1 MITIKVGPNM
11 QMRHRPTRGQ
21 CPTGRQCKIT
31 RRFTQLAV
39 AMLTVCS
46 LTLSPCGTL
55 TASAQDND
63 ISENPTAQNSS
74 GLNTIQSLKVSNLPD
89 GKHIIEVGLKSTPT
103 VAPLNFSINTPP
115 RIAFDFVNTGNGLDK
130 STLEFG
136 EGELRSANVVQ
147 VGTRTRL
154 VINLNQ
160 MLAYTSA
167 LEGNNLIITLQGST
181 AKTMASASSR
191 FAEAQPSVQKYSLS
205 NVDFRRG
212 KNGEGRIQVDL
223 SDVGIGIDVRQ
234 QGRKLIVDFNKAS
247 LPRNLQ
253 RKLDVVDFNTPV
265 EGIDTFTQGDNTRMI
280 IEPKGN
286 WEHAAYQ
293 TDKRFVIEI
302 KPVIEDS
309 KKAARGPREYT
320 GDKLTL
326 SFQNISVREAL
337 NVIADFTDLNMVIS
351 DTVSGNLT
359 LRLKDVPWDQALQI
373 ILDSRSLDMR
383 KNGNVVQVAPREE
396 INAREKA
403 NLTVGQEIADLEILR
418 TESFQLSYQKA
429 DDVAAL
435 LQNEKQRIL
444 SKRGSAIA
452 DQRTNTIFIQDTSAR
467 LEDAAALIKQIDIAV
482 RQVMIEARFVDARDT
497 FTRNLGGKIGVTS
510 PLPAGTPLPTGFTS
524 GFGGSNNISLPG
536 GSSGVGGLNL
546 TLIGAAGARIL
557 GLELSASEI
566 DGDAKS
572 IASPRVVTAN
582 GTEASVE
589 AGVEIP
595 YSTTSQSGTKIEFK
609 KAVLS
614 LKVTPQI
621 TPDNNINMK
630 INANEDTVGDVF
642 GGVPSV
648 NTKQINTQVLVDNGG
663 TVVIGGIYTQAQT
676 DSTTKVPLLGDI
688 PIIGW
693 LFKQNAV
700 TDNKR
705 ELLIFI
711 SPKILQ
717 DSLNLR

>member
-1 MITIKVGPNM
+1 MITIKARPNM
-11 QMRHRPTRGQ
+11 QIRHR
-21 CPTGRQCKIT
+21 KIAH
-31 RRFTQLAV
+31 RITQLAM
-39 AMLTVCS
+39 AMLTVC
-46 LTLSPCGTL
+46 LLTL
-55 TASAQDND
+55 TASAQNND

-89 GKHIIEVGLKSTPT
+89 GKHIIAVGLKNIPT

-115 RIAFDFVNTGNGLDK
+115 RIAFDFANTGNGLDK

-160 MLAYTSA
+160 MLAYTSTF
-167 LEGNNLIITLQGST
+167 EGNNLIITLQGST
-181 AKTMASASSR
+181 AKTMSSAPAR
-191 FAEAQPSVQKYSLS
+191 FAEAQPGVQKYSLS
-205 NVDFRRG
+205 NIDFRRG

-265 EGIDTFTQGDNTRMI
+265 EGIDTFTQGDNVRMI

-309 KKAARGPREYT
+309 KKAARGPKEYT

-418 TESFQLSYQKA
+418 TESFRLSYQKA
-429 DDVAAL
+429 DAVAAL

-452 DQRTNTIFIQDTSAR
+452 DQRTNTVFIQDTSAR
-467 LEDAAALIKQIDIAV
+467 LEDADALIKQIDIPV

-497 FTRNLGGKIGVTS
+497 FTRNLGGKLGFTS
-510 PLPAGTPLPTGFTS
+510 PLPTGVPLPIGFTS
-524 GFGGSNNISLPG
+524 GSGGSNNISLPG

-595 YSTTSQSGTKIEFK
+595 YSTVSQAGTKIEFK

-630 INANEDTVGDVF
+630 INANEDTLGDVF

>member
-1 MITIKVGPNM
+1 MITIEAGPNM
-11 QMRHRPTRGQ
+11 QIRHHKTAIR
-21 CPTGRQCKIT
+21 I
-31 RRFTQLAV
+31 TQLAV
-39 AMLTVCS
+39 VMLAVCS
-46 LTLSPCGTL
+46 LTL
-55 TASAQDND
+55 TASAQSND
-63 ISENPTAQNSS
+63 IPENPTAQTPG
-74 GLNTIQSLKVSNLPD
+74 GLNIIQSLKVNNLPD
-89 GKHIIEVGLKSTPT
+89 GKHIIEVGLKNTPT

-115 RIAFDFVNTGNGLDK
+115 RIAFDFANTGNGLDK

-136 EGELRSANVVQ
+136 DGELRSANVVQ

-154 VINLNQ
+154 VINLSQ
-160 MLAYTSA
+160 MLAYTSIF
-167 LEGNNLIITLQGST
+167 EGNNLIITLQGHT
-181 AKTMASASSR
+181 TKTVLSAPVR
-191 FAEAQPSVQKYSLS
+191 FAEARPSVQKYSL
-205 NVDFRRG
+205 NNIDFRRG

-223 SDVGIGIDVRQ
+223 SDAGIGIDVRQ
-234 QGRKLIVDFNKAS
+234 QGKKLIVDFNKAG
-247 LPRNLQ
+247 LPHNLQ

-265 EGIDTFTQGDNTRMI
+265 EGIDTFAQGDDVRMI

-302 KPVIEDS
+302 KPVTEDP
-309 KKAARGPREYT
+309 KKVAGGPKEYT

-326 SFQNISVREAL
+326 NFQNISVREAL
-337 NVIADFTDLNMVIS
+337 NVIADFTNLNMVIS
-351 DTVSGNLT
+351 DTVGGNLT

-383 KNGNVVQVAPREE
+383 KNGNVIQVAPQEE

-403 NLTVGQEIADLEILR
+403 NLTVGQEIADLEVLR
-418 TESFQLSYQKA
+418 TESFRLSYQKA
-429 DDVAAL
+429 DAVAAL

-452 DQRTNTIFIQDTSAR
+452 DQRTNTVFVQDTSAR

-497 FTRNLGGKIGVTS
+497 FTRNLGGKLGFTGPVQTS
-510 PLPAGTPLPTGFTS
+510 LIPSGFTS
-524 GFGGSNNISLPG
+524 GTGGSNNISLPG

-546 TLIGAAGARIL
+546 TLLGAGGARIL
-557 GLELSASEI
+557 GMELSASEI

-595 YSTTSQSGTKIEFK
+595 YSTFSQAGTRIEFK

-642 GGVPSV
+642 GGIPSV

>member
-1 MITIKVGPNM
+1 MITIKARPNM
-11 QMRHRPTRGQ
+11 QIRHR
-21 CPTGRQCKIT
+21 KIAH
-31 RRFTQLAV
+31 RITQLAM
-39 AMLTVCS
+39 AMLTVC
-46 LTLSPCGTL
+46 LLTL
-55 TASAQDND
+55 TASAQNND

-89 GKHIIEVGLKSTPT
+89 GKHIIAVGLKNIPT

-115 RIAFDFVNTGNGLDK
+115 RIAFDFANTGNGLDK

-160 MLAYTSA
+160 MLAYTSTF
-167 LEGNNLIITLQGST
+167 EGNNLIITLQGST
-181 AKTMASASSR
+181 AKTMSSAPAR
-191 FAEAQPSVQKYSLS
+191 FDEAQPGVQKYSLS
-205 NVDFRRG
+205 NIDFRRG

-265 EGIDTFTQGDNTRMI
+265 EGIDTFTQGDNVRMI

-309 KKAARGPREYT
+309 KKAARGPKEYT

-418 TESFQLSYQKA
+418 TESFRLSYQKA
-429 DDVAAL
+429 DAVAAL

-452 DQRTNTIFIQDTSAR
+452 DQRTNTVFIQDTSAR
-467 LEDAAALIKQIDIAV
+467 LEDADALIKQIDIPV

-497 FTRNLGGKIGVTS
+497 FTRNLGGKLGFTS
-510 PLPAGTPLPTGFTS
+510 PLPTGVPLPIGFTS
-524 GFGGSNNISLPG
+524 GSGGSNNISLPG

-595 YSTTSQSGTKIEFK
+595 YSTVSQAGTKIEFK

-630 INANEDTVGDVF
+630 INANEDTLGDVF

>member
-1 MITIKVGPNM
+1 MKPLKETPPQKTIDHCFRIAAV
-11 QMRHRPTRGQ
+11 
-21 CPTGRQCKIT
+21 I
-31 RRFTQLAV
+31 LAV
-39 AMLTVCS
+39 CVLT
-46 LTLSPCGTL
+46 T
-55 TASAQDND
+55 TAHAQEN
-63 ISENPTAQNSS
+63 IAEQNPTAQNSS
-74 GLNTIQSLKVSNLPD
+74 ALNIIQSLKVSDLPD
-89 GKHIIEVGLKSTPT
+89 GRRIIEVGLKNAPT

-115 RIAFDFVNTGNGLDK
+115 RIAFDFINTGNGLDK

-136 EGELRSANVVQ
+136 KGELRSANVVQ

-154 VINLNQ
+154 IINLSQ
-160 MLAYTSA
+160 MLAYSSA
-167 LEGNNLIITLQGST
+167 FEGNNLLITLQGST
-181 AKTMASASSR
+181 PKIMTTAPVR
-191 FAEAQPSVQKYSLS
+191 FAEAQPGTQKHSLS
-205 NVDFRRG
+205 NIDFRRG

-223 SDVGIGIDVRQ
+223 SDPGIGIDVKQ
-234 QGRKLIVDFNKAS
+234 QGKKLIVDFNKTS
-247 LPRNLQ
+247 LPRDLQ
-253 RKLDVVDFNTPV
+253 RKLDVTDFGTPV
-265 EGIDTFTQGDNTRMI
+265 DGIDTFAQDGNVRMV
-280 IEPKGN
+280 IEPRGN

-293 TDKRFVIEI
+293 TDKRFVVEI
-302 KPVIEDS
+302 KPAIVDP
-309 KKAARGPREYT
+309 KKAAKALGPKEYT
-320 GDKLTL
+320 GEKLTL
-326 SFQNISVREAL
+326 SFQSIAVREAL
-337 NVIADFTDLNMVIS
+337 NVIADFTNLNMVIS
-351 DTVSGNLT
+351 DTVTGNLT

-403 NLTVGQEIADLEILR
+403 NLTVVQEIADLEILR

-429 DDVAAL
+429 DAVATL
-435 LQNEKQRIL
+435 LQNDKQRIL

-452 DQRTNTIFIQDTSAR
+452 DQRTNTVFIQDTPSR
-467 LEDAAALIKQIDIAV
+467 LEEAAALIQQIDVAV

-497 FTRNLGGKIGVTS
+497 FTRNLGGKLGFTG
-510 PLPAGTPLPTGFTS
+510 PLNPSLVPSGFTS
-524 GFGGSNNISLPG
+524 GSGGSNNISLPG
-536 GSSGVGGLNL
+536 SSSGLGGLNL
-546 TLIGAAGARIL
+546 TLIGAGGARIL

-566 DGDAKS
+566 DGDTKS

-595 YSTTSQSGTKIEFK
+595 YTTFSPTTGSSVAFK
-609 KAVLS
+609 KATLS

-630 INANEDTVGDVF
+630 INANEDTVGDIFF
-642 GGVPSV
+642 GIPSV
-648 NTKQINTQVLVDNGG
+648 NTKQISTQVLVDNGG
-663 TVVIGGIYTQAQT
+663 TVVIGGIYTQAKT

-693 LFKQNAV
+693 LFKENAV